1 MYQLL
6 HISATWYH
14 SQGVKN
20 SKRFVIPKRVVVVAV
35 VVVVVVVVVTLLFVI
50 VVVLVVVV
58 LVVVTVEISFGLILS
73 YEIRCV
79 GLGQDIANNFGSI
92 QA

>member
-1 MYQLL
+1 MFQLL
-6 HISATWYH
+6 HISTTWDH
-14 SQGVKN
+14 PQGVKN
-20 SKRFVIPKRVVVVAV
+20 SKRFVIPKHVVVVL
-35 VVVVVVVVVTLLFVI
+35 VVVVTLLFVI

-58 LVVVTVEISFGLILS
+58 IVVVTVEISFSLILS
-73 YEIRCV
+73 YEIRFV